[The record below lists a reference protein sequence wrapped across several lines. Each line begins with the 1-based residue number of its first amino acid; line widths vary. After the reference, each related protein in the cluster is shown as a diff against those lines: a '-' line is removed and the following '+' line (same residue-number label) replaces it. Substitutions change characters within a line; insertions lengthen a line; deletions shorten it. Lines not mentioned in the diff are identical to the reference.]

1 MKNLIFIFPVLF
13 LMVLAFSSPAQE
25 DDYDS
30 ALARLE
36 ELENRLINIK
46 NDGADI
52 PDEELDKASEWI
64 ETARGALSQ
73 DGLDPMSSLMMEK
86 ASCQVDYLNAL
97 LEESKSKKKVDEIEE
112 LIQKIRSQTE
122 EIKTTNL
129 KVKEEINNLEQK

>member
-1 MKNLIFIFPVLF
+1 MKNFIFPVLF
-13 LMVLAFSSPAQE
+13 ILLAFSSLAQA

-46 NDGADI
+46 NDGANI
-52 PDEELDKASEWI
+52 PAEELDKASKWI
-64 ETARGALSQ
+64 EAARGALSQ

-86 ASCQVDYLNAL
+86 ASYQVDYLNAL
-97 LEESKSKKKVDEIEE
+97 LEESKSKKKADEIEE

-129 KVKEEINNLEQK
+129 KVKEEIDNLGRK

>member
-1 MKNLIFIFPVLF
+1 MKNFIFPVLF
-13 LMVLAFSSPAQE
+13 LMVLAISSLAQE
-25 DDYDS
+25 NDYDS

-46 NDGADI
+46 NDGDAI
-52 PDEELDKASEWI
+52 PAEELDKASEWI
-64 ETARGALSQ
+64 EAARGALSQ

-86 ASCQVDYLNAL
+86 ASYQVDYLNAL

-112 LIQKIRSQTE
+112 LIQRIRSQTE

-129 KVKEEINNLEQK
+129 KVKEEIDNLGQK

>member
-13 LMVLAFSSPAQE
+13 LMVLAFSSLAQE

-46 NDGADI
+46 NDTADI
-52 PDEELDKASEWI
+52 PAEELDRASEWI
-64 ETARGALSQ
+64 EMARGALSQ

-86 ASCQVDYLNAL
+86 ASYQVDYLNAL
-97 LEESKSKKKVDEIEE
+97 LEESKSKKKVGEIEE

-129 KVKEEINNLEQK
+129 KVKEEIDNLGQK

>member
-1 MKNLIFIFPVLF
+1 MKNFIFPVLF
-13 LMVLAFSSPAQE
+13 ILLAFSSLAQA

-52 PDEELDKASEWI
+52 PAEELDKASKWI
-64 ETARGALSQ
+64 EAARGALSQ

-86 ASCQVDYLNAL
+86 ASYQVDYLNAL
-97 LEESKSKKKVDEIEE
+97 LEESKSKKKADEIEE

-129 KVKEEINNLEQK
+129 KVKEEIDNLGRK